1 MGLLDGSLLT
11 LSVLLA
17 IAAPAACLLWWNRI
31 SGPRAVRYGGR
42 LGLIAVCQVTALL
55 LAGLLVNRSFQ
66 LYASWDD
73 LFGGNGA
80 GGAVQATGPGGS
92 PTSGGRLA
100 SHSAGVKLNFGYS
113 HASQTYSATFTG
125 QASGVRA
132 LVRVWLPP
140 EYGHSAYA
148 NARFPVIELFPGYPG
163 TPSTWFNALQ
173 AGQKLR
179 EAMRRGQAKPYILVA
194 PTITVQPGRDTECT
208 DIPNGPRVAT
218 WLTKDIRQ
226 AMTENFRALPRAES
240 WAAMGY
246 STGGY
251 CAAKLTEQQPGMFRA
266 GVSLAGYFAPTSPD
280 ITRDPA
286 LAKANNANELLSTR
300 PAVSLLLAGTDQDAN
315 TAALITVMTKAM
327 RPPTQIFKYIVPKG
341 GHNVHVWQQML
352 PKAYEW
358 ISKQLV
364 GPT

>member
-17 IAAPAACLLWWNRI
+17 IAAPIGCLLLWNRLR
-31 SGPRAVRYGGR
+31 GPDVLRYAGR

-55 LAGLLVNRSFQ
+55 LAGLLVNHSFQ
-66 LYASWDD
+66 LYASWND
-73 LFGGNGA
+73 LLGSNAVGGEVQSADA
-80 GGAVQATGPGGS
+80 GGTPV
-92 PTSGGRLA
+92 GGRLA
-100 SHSAGVKLNFGYS
+100 PHPVVNKIKFGYTS
-113 HASQTYSATFTG
+113 DSQSYSATFTG

-140 EYGHSAYA
+140 EYTHSAYA

-163 TPSTWFNALQ
+163 TPSTWFNAMQ
-173 AGQKLR
+173 AGKKLR
-179 EAMRRGQAKPYILVA
+179 EAMRRGEAKPYILVA

-208 DIPNGPRVAT
+208 DIPKGPKVAT

-226 AMTENFRALPRAES
+226 AMTENFRALPGADS
-240 WAAMGY
+240 WATMGY

-251 CAAKLTEQQPGMFRA
+251 CAAKLAEQYPTMFRA
-266 GVSLAGYFAPTSPD
+266 GVSLAGYFAPSSPD
-280 ITRDPA
+280 ITRDPE
-286 LAKANNANELLSTR
+286 LAKANNAVDLLSTR
-300 PAVSLLLAGTDQDAN
+300 PPISLLLAGTGQDAD
-315 TAALITVMTKAM
+315 TASLITVMTKAA
-327 RPPTQIFKYIVPKG
+327 RPPTQVFTYVVPTG
-341 GHNVHVWQQML
+341 GHNVQVWQQML
-352 PKAYEW
+352 PKSYEW

>member
-17 IAAPAACLLWWNRI
+17 MAAPAACMVLWNRLG
-31 SGPRAVRYGGR
+31 GPRAVQFGGR
-42 LGLIAVCQVTALL
+42 LGLIAVCQVTVLL

-73 LFGGNGA
+73 LFGRSGSGGDVQPAPGA
-80 GGAVQATGPGGS
+80 GPRE
-92 PTSGGRLA
+92 GGRL
-100 SHSAGVKLNFGYS
+100 SPHGVGTKINFGYVRDN
-113 HASQTYSATFTG
+113 QTYSATFLG
-125 QASGVRA
+125 HASGIRA

-140 EYGHSAYA
+140 EYTHSAYA
-148 NARFPVIELFPGYPG
+148 NARFPVIELFPGFPG

-173 AGQKLR
+173 AGTKLR
-179 EAMRRGQAKPYILVA
+179 EAMFRGQAKPYILVA

-208 DIPNGPRVAT
+208 DIPNGPQVAT
-218 WLTKDIRQ
+218 WLTKDIRE
-226 AMTENFRALPRAES
+226 AMTENFRALPGADS

-246 STGGY
+246 STGGF
-251 CAAKLTEQQPGMFRA
+251 CAAKLTEQHPEMFRA
-266 GVSLAGYFAPTSPD
+266 GVSLAGYFAPSSPD
-280 ITRDPA
+280 ITRDPK
-286 LAKANNANELLSTR
+286 LAKANNAYELLSTK
-300 PAVSLLLAGTDQDAN
+300 PAVSLLLAGSDQDSN
-315 TAALITVMTKAM
+315 TASSIAAMTKAM
-327 RPPTQIFKYIVPKG
+327 RPPTQIYKYIVPKG